1 MNIDANENLGR
12 DRQIVVNKIIKWLSD
27 EKNQEYIRDI
37 RDGNKIF
44 YTQDSINTIKGIYE
58 VIENGNEENKKELN
72 EFILNKFGVTI
83 AEIDKI
89 NLYKIYDNVVN
100 TNIENIKKEKI
111 QELNVLELIE
121 ALTKSDNIINNEL
134 EKEILSDESNFKLF
148 VSKVLDMEL
157 TEIKGWLIAA
167 IKSDYED
174 IKNIIIESNDSNE
187 AKFKIFEFINSRSLI
202 VEGNKV
208 ENPFKIK
215 ERKVY
220 NKDEYIKQVDFTYA
234 KAGMPDVLYFPKNE
248 SVKPI
253 TAINVTSDPSKS
265 NNLLI
270 HSLRASFIGN
280 KIIEESKNSSVFE
293 VLNNL
298 KSNSKIDAK
307 NDLNIYTK
315 LNIIELLLNK
325 DKSIDIQKIFDKM
338 DFSVILH
345 TSSLSIFNKNKITL
359 AERDVLNQS
368 DPDYLKKLETFNV
381 SMYGLLQSTL
391 EDNKIDTLSVSKED
405 KTLLKNYLN
414 DLIYNVEMCILSKE
428 GKLTSINKQNL
439 DIYVQNV
446 AELFT
451 NKDSFQNYLNFN
463 KTSYNGQN
471 SLSDGFKSIITQT
484 FKATLNDSIGE
495 RKLIKG
501 LAENGS
507 IDYESFVKKDEFDK
521 NDLNTLVN
529 SINKVIDNYKN
540 TNKDDILL
548 KIDNLKNTLNEISNF
563 QQSYADRDL
572 DKESINLKNIL
583 D

>member
-12 DRQIVVNKIIKWLSD
+12 NRQIVVNKIIKWLSD

-187 AKFKIFEFINSRSLI
+187 AKFKIFDFINSRSLI

-428 GKLTSINKQNL
+428 GKLTSVNKQNL

-471 SLSDGFKSIITQT
+471 NLSDGFKSIITQT
-484 FKATLNDSIGE
+484 FKATLNDPIGE